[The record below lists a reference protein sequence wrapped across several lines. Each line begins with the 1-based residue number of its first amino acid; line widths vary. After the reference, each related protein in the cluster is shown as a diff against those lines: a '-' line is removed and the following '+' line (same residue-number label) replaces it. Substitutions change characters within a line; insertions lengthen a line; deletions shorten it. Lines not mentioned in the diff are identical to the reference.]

1 MSTYADRS
9 RACRKRLGLS
19 QQAVATTLG
28 VALTTMGNWEVENRP
43 PDVDTLNRQA
53 RAYGVRFEWLAIG
66 KGPMSPKQ
74 GQ

>member
-1 MSTYADRS
+1 M
-9 RACRKRLGLS
+9 
-19 QQAVATTLG
+19 ATTLG